1 MAITS
6 SAAASQQ
13 QSIRLLIAAE
23 NPMDCQLLKATF
35 TRYRSPFIISCASSH
50 SEVMHALAT
59 QRPDIA
65 LVSESLE
72 DGSMSGFRIL
82 GQLRQSSP
90 ITRAVLLLKSDRE
103 DLVIDAFRAGAK
115 GVFCRTAPIET
126 LRKCVSVVHN
136 GHTWATASQLEAVL
150 HAFASAAP
158 PNVESLHGKKLL
170 TKRENEVA
178 ALVAEGYTNR
188 EIAQNLGLAEHT
200 VSNYL
205 FRTYEKLGISSRVE
219 LVLYSLRTRQL

>member
-1 MAITS
+1 MATTS
-6 SAAASQQ
+6 SGTASPQH
-13 QSIRLLIAAE
+13 SIRLLIAAE
-23 NPMDCQLLKATF
+23 SPMDCQLLKATF

-82 GQLRQSSP
+82 GQLRQCSP

-115 GVFCRTAPIET
+115 GVFCRTGPIEA

-136 GHTWATASQLEAVL
+136 GHTWATARQLEAVL

-158 PNVESLHGKKLL
+158 LNVDNSQVKKLL

-178 ALVAEGYTNR
+178 ALVTEGYTNR

-205 FRTYEKLGISSRVE
+205 FRVYEKLGISSRVE
-219 LVLYSLRTRQL
+219 LVLYSLRARQL